1 MQLVTLV
8 LRLTLRI
15 GKVTR
20 GVVLNI
26 IISFIIII

>member
-1 MQLVTLV
+1 MLLVTLV
-8 LRLTLRI
+8 LSLALRI

-20 GVVLNI
+20 RVILNI